1 MKALRKIKAG
11 EGGVQ
16 LFNDMPI
23 PEPAAGEVRIKI
35 IYAALCGTDLH
46 IRNDAFPVQM
56 PVTIGH
62 EYSGIIDAVGE
73 GVSELA
79 VGDRVVSMTA
89 AGYCGHC
96 DLCRAGL
103 YMLCK
108 EKKGM
113 GSARD
118 GAFAEYMTYPADRIF
133 KIPEGVS
140 MKAATIS
147 EPLACVV
154 RAVLERTTINAGDY
168 VYVSGPGVMGQF
180 AAQLAKA
187 AGAYVTV
194 GGTNID
200 KERLALAKQICADD
214 VVDIM
219 DENAVEH
226 AERVTGGHMY
236 DVAFECSGSPR
247 AIDTCIDILKK
258 TGHFQ
263 QVALYGG
270 KPVSVDLDK
279 MLMKEITIS
288 NSYASERTSWQRLLN
303 LMTAGKIQLEPYCS
317 KILSLDEWEEAMEM
331 FENKE
336 GYKILFQINPD
347 PDKN

>member
-1 MKALRKIKAG
+1 
-11 EGGVQ
+11 
-16 LFNDMPI
+16 
-23 PEPAAGEVRIKI
+23 
-35 IYAALCGTDLH
+35 
-46 IRNDAFPVQM
+46 
-56 PVTIGH
+56 
-62 EYSGIIDAVGE
+62 
-73 GVSELA
+73 
-79 VGDRVVSMTA
+79 
-89 AGYCGHC
+89 
-96 DLCRAGL
+96 
-103 YMLCK
+103 
-108 EKKGM
+108 M